1 MLYSSIEMPGRAYT
15 PETLPTE
22 TLNEILQGCRYSEDY
37 LANKHGDTF
46 MLWGRAIAAP
56 GVHDQLLC
64 DQLEKECKNLRRKIT
79 MNVNKMYK
87 TRAELDRRFLQEL
100 RAPRIRN

>member
-1 MLYSSIEMPGRAYT
+1 MPGRAYIPAEHT
-15 PETLPTE
+15 TE
-22 TLNEILQGCRYSEDY
+22 TLNEILLGCRYSEDY

-46 MLWGRAIAAP
+46 MLWSRAIAAP
-56 GVHDQLLC
+56 GGLDQLLC

-79 MNVNKMYK
+79 MNVKKMYK

-100 RAPRIRN
+100 RVQHPQGGALRY